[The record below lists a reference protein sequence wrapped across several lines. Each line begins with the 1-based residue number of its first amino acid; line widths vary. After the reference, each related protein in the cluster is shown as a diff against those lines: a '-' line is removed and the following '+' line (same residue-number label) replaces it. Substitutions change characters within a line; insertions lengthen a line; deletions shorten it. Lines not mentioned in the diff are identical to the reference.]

1 MWIQDLLNLDTQ
13 LTLLLNGSESVF
25 IDGIAWYS
33 TRTITWLLMAIV
45 LLYIIF
51 RHNKL
56 STSFTIIFY
65 LSLSIL
71 LADQVASGIFKPLVQ
86 RFRPT
91 HDPAL
96 AHLIDVV
103 NGYRAGKYGFF
114 SSHASNTFAVATFLS
129 LLMRNKWVA
138 VTGYSFA
145 LLNCW
150 TRVYLG
156 VHFVGDILTG
166 IVFGLFSGWLC
177 FRLYILTET
186 HIISHNNSPSIS
198 TKPYSQTEALL
209 FVAAFLITMSYIFI
223 RAGLGL

>member
-1 MWIQDLLNLDTQ
+1 MWIKDILNWDTQ

-45 LLYIIF
+45 LLYIII

-56 STSFTIIFY
+56 STSIAIIACLF
-65 LSLSIL
+65 LSIL
-71 LADQVASGIFKPLVQ
+71 LADQVASGIFKPLIQ

-96 AHLIDVV
+96 AHLIDTV
-103 NGYRAGKYGFF
+103 NGYRGGKYGFF
-114 SSHASNTFAVATFLS
+114 SSHASNTFAVATFIT

-138 VTGYSFA
+138 ATGYSFA

-150 TRVYLG
+150 TRIYLG

-166 IVFGLFSGWLC
+166 IAFGLFSGWLC
-177 FRLYILTET
+177 YRLFILIDSR
-186 HIISHNNSPSIS
+186 IIVNNPSQSIS
-198 TKPYSQTEALL
+198 RKPYSRQEVFL
-209 FVAAFLITMSYIFI
+209 FVGAFLLTLFYII
-223 RAGLGL
+223 VRAWVE